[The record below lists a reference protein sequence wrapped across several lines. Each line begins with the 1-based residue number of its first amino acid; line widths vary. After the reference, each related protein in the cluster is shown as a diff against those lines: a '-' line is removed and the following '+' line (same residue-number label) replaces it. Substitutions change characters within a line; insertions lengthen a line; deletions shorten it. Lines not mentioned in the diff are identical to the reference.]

1 MKRKLQQLKTRIAG
15 TTCDEEDKKSSEV
28 SQSGVDKRPQTVS
41 ETTDKQSCD
50 LGTTS
55 STRSSTGNFSGMLT
69 SDLLFVE
76 VFAGTARLCKAT
88 KELGMEVLPVD
99 KTSARASQIYIAQYD
114 VTDPEQLENFME
126 VLHVERHRIVAVHLA
141 PACSTASKA
150 REKKL
155 VSWAKKGFKIP
166 KPLRSAQKP
175 MGVDGLEGLDK
186 IRTEA
191 ANQTYAATARIVRFC
206 VLYDILC
213 SVENPENSLF
223 WLFPDMVEAMLAAEG
238 YSISFH
244 NCMHGGKRKKLT
256 KWWSTKDVFTEL
268 QSLCDGKHHHA
279 QWNPVQQGTALQFPT
294 AEEAAYPHLLCK
306 RIAAILL
313 KYAISK
319 GAVQVDTL
327 EKQVAATVSTSH
339 RWMDFGSATKGQKT
353 ETFGQRISRLLFF
366 PCQPIAGT
374 RI

>member
-1 MKRKLQQLKTRIAG
+1 
-15 TTCDEEDKKSSEV
+15 
-28 SQSGVDKRPQTVS
+28 
-41 ETTDKQSCD
+41 
-50 LGTTS
+50 
-55 STRSSTGNFSGMLT
+55 MLT

-175 MGVDGLEGLDK
+175 MWVDGLEGLDK

-223 WLFPDMVEAMLAAEG
+223 LAF
-238 YSISFH
+238 SR
-244 NCMHGGKRKKLT
+244 HGR
-256 KWWSTKDVFTEL
+256 SNV
-268 QSLCDGKHHHA
+268 
-279 QWNPVQQGTALQFPT
+279 
-294 AEEAAYPHLLCK
+294 
-306 RIAAILL
+306 
-313 KYAISK
+313 
-319 GAVQVDTL
+319 
-327 EKQVAATVSTSH
+327 
-339 RWMDFGSATKGQKT
+339 GSRG
-353 ETFGQRISRLLFF
+353 L
-366 PCQPIAGT
+366 
-374 RI
+374 

>member
-1 MKRKLQQLKTRIAG
+1 
-15 TTCDEEDKKSSEV
+15 
-28 SQSGVDKRPQTVS
+28 
-41 ETTDKQSCD
+41 
-50 LGTTS
+50 
-55 STRSSTGNFSGMLT
+55 
-69 SDLLFVE
+69 
-76 VFAGTARLCKAT
+76 
-88 KELGMEVLPVD
+88 
-99 KTSARASQIYIAQYD
+99 
-114 VTDPEQLENFME
+114 
-126 VLHVERHRIVAVHLA
+126 
-141 PACSTASKA
+141 
-150 REKKL
+150 
-155 VSWAKKGFKIP
+155 
-166 KPLRSAQKP
+166 
-175 MGVDGLEGLDK
+175 
-186 IRTEA
+186 
-191 ANQTYAATARIVRFC
+191 
-206 VLYDILC
+206 
-213 SVENPENSLF
+213 VENPENSLF

>member
-1 MKRKLQQLKTRIAG
+1 MKRKLQKLKTKIAG
-15 TTCDEEDKKSSEV
+15 TTCNVEDEKSAEV
-28 SQSGVDKRPQTVS
+28 SQSGVEPRPQAS
-41 ETTDKQSCD
+41 SGTDDNKSCD
-50 LGTTS
+50 FGATS
-55 STRSSTGNFSGMLT
+55 STRSSQFTFSGMT
-69 SDLLFVE
+69 VSDLLFVE

-141 PACSTASKA
+141 PACGTASKA

-166 KPLRSAQKP
+166 KPLRLAEKP

-206 VLYDILC
+206 AQHDILC

-223 WLFPDMVEAMLAAEG
+223 WLFPDMSSAMMEIKG
-238 YSISFH
+238 FSISFH

-256 KWWSTKDVFTEL
+256 K
-268 QSLCDGKHHHA
+268 
-279 QWNPVQQGTALQFPT
+279 
-294 AEEAAYPHLLCK
+294 
-306 RIAAILL
+306 
-313 KYAISK
+313 
-319 GAVQVDTL
+319 
-327 EKQVAATVSTSH
+327 
-339 RWMDFGSATKGQKT
+339 
-353 ETFGQRISRLLFF
+353 
-366 PCQPIAGT
+366 
-374 RI
+374 